1 MGINY
6 LISGHSY
13 NENDTAHSVIE
24 SAFRKNTLY
33 TMAQWETAIQM
44 AFKKSPAEVNVLT
57 HRDIA
62 DFQNPDAFPE
72 YSDVLSDKVYE
83 NDNSS
88 LKKESKIYWSKLMR
102 IKFSNKTQ
110 TKCSSSIIME
120 TVNGSTLRF
129 SSHQKLARATRGSW
143 KNRGNNFFGSLQKC
157 SIMFVCMRF
166 GS

>member
-1 MGINY
+1 MVVIALHEIFVQEPEIDEVGINY

-57 HRDIA
+57 HRDIV

-83 NDNSS
+83 NNNSS

-102 IKFSNKTQ
+102 IKFSKQNPDQMFFKYHYGDCEWKHTTLFKPPKTRKSNKR
-110 TKCSSSIIME
+110 IME
-120 TVNGSTLRF
+120 KQR
-129 SSHQKLARATRGSW
+129 
-143 KNRGNNFFGSLQKC
+143 
-157 SIMFVCMRF
+157 
-166 GS
+166 